1 MRTKTIEKE
10 KGDQM
15 ETGKRK
21 SQSEGEGEAGC
32 KMQAK
37 GASREAGKEKSLDRK
52 AQASG

>member
-21 SQSEGEGEAGC
+21 SQSEGEAGC